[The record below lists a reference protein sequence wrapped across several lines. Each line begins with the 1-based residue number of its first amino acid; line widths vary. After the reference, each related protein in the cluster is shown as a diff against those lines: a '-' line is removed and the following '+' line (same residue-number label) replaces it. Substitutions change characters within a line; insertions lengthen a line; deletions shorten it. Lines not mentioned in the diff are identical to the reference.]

1 MRLAI
6 LSRDAPPTLGG
17 IADHTARLAGSL
29 ALAGDEVTLVTR
41 SPADGIPGV
50 TVLSHPS
57 FDKAPAK
64 ALAGRLIESDPE
76 AIIWAY
82 NPFSFGAK
90 GLAGRGPRIA
100 RAVKGASGARLIV
113 LAHEL
118 WFPPGR
124 EGARGML
131 WRYSQR
137 RAGLAVFRT
146 ADRVIVTTPDRVAE
160 LAAEDISAV
169 RIPVGSNLP
178 DGVPPLP
185 RSELGVPEDAFL
197 LGHLGGLGPGHD
209 LDLGLRAI
217 NAVDQA
223 HLLLLG
229 DTGPLP
235 GLPDRV
241 HTTGRIPAD
250 IAAGGLAACDAYL
263 HLDHVGPT
271 PGRRTALA
279 AALQA
284 GLPILGFDGEQT
296 DRSLSD
302 AYLLAPEIS
311 DTSLEATIRTAMQQP
326 DIRAACGIAAKAYF
340 ERELTWTRITQ
351 AIRSVCTG

>member
-6 LSRDAPPTLGG
+6 LSRDAPPTPGG

-29 ALAGDEVTLVTR
+29 AIAGDEVTLVTR
-41 SPADGIPGV
+41 SPVDGVPGV
-50 TVLSHPS
+50 TVLSHPG

-64 ALAGRLIESDPE
+64 TLAGRLIESDPE
-76 AIIWAY
+76 VIIWAY
-82 NPFSFGAK
+82 NPFSYGAK
-90 GLAGRGPRIA
+90 GLARKGPKIA
-100 RAVKGASGARLIV
+100 RAIKGASTARLVV

-131 WRYSQR
+131 WRLSQR
-137 RAGLAVFRT
+137 KAGLDVFRT
-146 ADRVIVTTPDRVAE
+146 ADRVIVTTPQRVAE
-160 LAAEDISAV
+160 LAAEGISAV

-178 DGVPPLP
+178 DGALPLP
-185 RSELGVPEDAFL
+185 RTELGVPDDAFL

-209 LDLGLRAI
+209 LQVGLSAI
-217 NAVDQA
+217 EGIQQA

-235 GLPDRV
+235 ELPERV
-241 HTTGRIPAD
+241 HTTGRVPAD
-250 IAAGGLAACDAYL
+250 FAAGALAACDAYL

-284 GLPILGFDGEQT
+284 GLPIIAFDGEQT
-296 DRSLSD
+296 DTSLMD
-302 AYLLAPEIS
+302 AYLLSSEIS
-311 DTSLEATIRTAMQQP
+311 DTALEATIRTAMEQP
-326 DIRAACGIAAKAYF
+326 DIRAACAIAAKAYF
-340 ERELTWTRITQ
+340 DRELTWTRITE
-351 AIRSVCTG
+351 AVRSVCKG